1 MSKSGWDA
9 IKRNPLTA
17 VDAYNFGT
25 LIFEVF
31 NGNFVG
37 ADQAAQT
44 KNIPPTMHS
53 TYRRLVNAN
62 PKARVSVGNFLE
74 QGKRSGGFFNTPLI
88 KLTDSVD
95 NLGMKTEE
103 EREEFLRLVARLV
116 KIRMLSNFSDLDGL
130 SDDFPEDYFKMKIL
144 PELLKSVE
152 FGGGGPK
159 VFGVV
164 MKISTK
170 LTDDEFEARVTPAV
184 VRLFSSPD
192 RAIRVSLL
200 DNLPVMI
207 DRLSQK
213 IVNDKI
219 FPQMVR

>member
-1 MSKSGWDA
+1 M
-9 IKRNPLTA
+9 TA

-31 NGNFVG
+31 NGDFIG
-37 ADQAAQT
+37 GDQAGQT

-74 QGKRSGGFFNTPLI
+74 QGRRSGGFFNTPLI
-88 KLTDSVD
+88 KLTENVDS
-95 NLGMKTEE
+95 LGMKTEE
-103 EREEFLRLVARLV
+103 EREEFLKLIAHPARSL
-116 KIRMLSNFSDLDGL
+116 LTNYYSDLDNL

-170 LTDDEFEARVTPAV
+170 LTDDEFEQKVTPAV
-184 VRLFSSPD
+184 VRLFGVPD

-207 DRLSQK
+207 DRLPQK
-213 IVNDKI
+213 TVNDKI
-219 FPQMVR
+219 FPQLVRSYMLIWYNILIVV